1 LYQKT
6 KNNPYLLPHNL
17 YMKITYL
24 IRDYDRMNNIQQ
36 DLLLASGDN
45 MVRVKNSARSS
56 PTEYIA
62 IRIGEITRQCAAVE
76 KALDQIPPEYI
87 NGLLNNICKNYPY
100 PYTAHYNT
108 YRYNRYKLMYLIA
121 KELGEI

>member
-1 LYQKT
+1 MYQKT

-45 MVRVKNSARSS
+45 MVRVKNTAKSS
-56 PTEYIA
+56 STEYVA
-62 IRIGEITRQCAAVE
+62 IRIGEISRQCGAVE
-76 KALDQIPPEYI
+76 NALDQIPPEYH